1 MITSAKR
8 LNSLSNKSPRPLLSF
23 FVNTKTGWYVYV
35 HPVFRIICFVILSL
49 FLALGSVVQLGV
61 ATFCVVV
68 VYAITA
74 NCNIPGLLQMLR
86 RMRWFLLSIL
96 FVYAWLTPGTPLF
109 GGVFD
114 SSWQP
119 SVEGLWQGGQRL
131 LALIL
136 IIASVHWLLLV
147 TRQNQLVGA
156 LYWLGSPLA
165 VLGLP
170 RERFAVRLAL
180 VLGRVVDVQKQ
191 VAAQIEQV
199 DVDKC
204 NIRSYAA
211 VAADLVTGVVSQAE
225 QSRCDVLEVDVA
237 DKPPLWQW
245 CWPLLLLAVML
256 LVAKLI

>member
-1 MITSAKR
+1 MTSAKR
-8 LNSLSNKSPRPLLSF
+8 LNSLSSKSPRPLF
-23 FVNTKTGWYVYV
+23 PFIVNTKTGWCVHV

-49 FLALGSVVQLGV
+49 FLALGSVAQLGV
-61 ATFCVVV
+61 ATFSVIVIYV
-68 VYAITA
+68 TTA
-74 NCNIPGLLQMLR
+74 NCNMPGLLKMLR

-96 FVYAWLTPGTPLF
+96 FIYAWLTPGAPLF
-109 GGVFD
+109 GGAFD

-119 SVEGLWQGGQRL
+119 SVEGLGQGGQRL
-131 LALIL
+131 LALIV
-136 IIASVHWLLLV
+136 IIAAVHWLLLV
-147 TRQNQLVGA
+147 TRRDQLVGA

-165 VLGLP
+165 VLGLS

-180 VLGRVVDVQKQ
+180 VLGRVADVQKQ
-191 VAAQIEQV
+191 VAAQIEQA
-199 DVDKC
+199 DVDKG

-211 VAADLVTGVVSQAE
+211 VAADLVTDIVNQAE

-256 LVAKLI
+256 LVAKLV